1 MLMGGGCVLTMITP
15 FIDGFGARRPTRAS
29 FAAVAG
35 GIAVASS
42 RPRRAAAR
50 RAIAVAL
57 CLLFVAVS
65 APVEARRVALVIGND
80 TYKNVTPLK
89 NARSD
94 ARAIAAVLKSVG
106 FDVTVKED
114 VTDSALKAALRDFKD
129 RVQGGDEVVFY
140 FAGHGVQFAGT
151 NYLVPVDII
160 AESEAQVADD
170 AVPLQRVLDDLRDQR
185 ARFTLAIV
193 DACRDNPF
201 KGSGRAIG
209 GRGLAPVHA
218 AKGQM
223 VVYSAEAGE
232 AALDQLNPSDHNPN
246 GVFTRVLVSK
256 ITLTG
261 VPVDRIMKSVQ
272 SSVVQLA
279 ESAGHEQVPEI
290 YDGSIGDFYFRE
302 GPAID
307 QAPPVPTPVVNIA
320 PTNTAPT
327 VHVPSAGELDEMFWA
342 RIRDSNDVEDFKDY
356 DRRFPKGAHSAEAA
370 LMARRLSRV
379 ADPPRAQAPPAES
392 PPSYASNTGG
402 SYQGPSPGSYQ
413 SDTYGSNSDGRSS
426 GSYQNSGSISAQQAR
441 QLDAMAP
448 QERQDFGVPAMP
460 QLHVGGMHG
469 PTPSS
474 IPGGRLITTKGVVSL
489 VQDNRTPFILLD
501 ALGGDTTLPGA
512 MPVAW
517 ASDSGLLGDRVEQ
530 NLGQM
535 LYQTTRGNRDVAL
548 VFFCESNHCWM
559 SYNAALRAIDLGYR
573 NVLWYRG
580 GLEAWT
586 AAGLPT
592 VAGGRNS

>member
-1 MLMGGGCVLTMITP
+1 MDGGCVLTAITP
-15 FIDGFGARRPTRAS
+15 LKDGLCARRPTGDA

-35 GIAVASS
+35 ASAVPNHRA
-42 RPRRAAAR
+42 RVANVRRALG
-50 RAIAVAL
+50 VVL

-65 APVEARRVALVIGND
+65 APAEARRVALVIGND

-89 NARSD
+89 NARAD
-94 ARAIAAVLKSVG
+94 AKAIAAVLKSVG

-129 RVQGGDEVVFY
+129 KVQGGDEVVFY

-160 AESEAQVADD
+160 AQSEAQVADD

-256 ITLTG
+256 ITQTG

-279 ESAGHEQVPEI
+279 ESAGQEQVPEI

-302 GPAID
+302 GPATD
-307 QAPPVPTPVVNIA
+307 QGPPVATPVVNIA

-342 RIRDSNDVEDFKDY
+342 RIRDSNDVEDFRDY
-356 DRRFPKGAHSAEAA
+356 DRRFPKGAHAAEAA
-370 LMARRLSRV
+370 LMARRLGR
-379 ADPPRAQAPPAES
+379 AANPPRVDAPAAADN
-392 PPSYASNTGG
+392 PPTHASNPAGALQAD
-402 SYQGPSPGSYQ
+402 S
-413 SDTYGSNSDGRSS
+413 YGSNSSGRAL
-426 GSYQNSGSISAQQAR
+426 GSYANGGSLSAQQAR
-441 QLDAMAP
+441 QLESMAA
-448 QERQDFGVPAMP
+448 QERQDFGVPALP
-460 QLHVGGMHG
+460 QLHVGAMHG
-469 PTPSS
+469 PTPTS

-489 VQDNRTPFILLD
+489 VQEDRTPFILLD

-517 ASDSGLLGDRVEQ
+517 ASDSGLLGDRIEQ

-592 VAGGRNS
+592 IAGGRDY